1 MLLLALLFGT
11 AQAQSQADLQ
21 PVAQPSAQPTP
32 VQPEAQ
38 APTSDL
44 ESLLGALRKAAVY
57 TVRGEASINVIFPP
71 GKTPLRRAGQLPP
84 VPFVPGLIGKNFGV
98 VQGSPETIAG
108 RPARVFTLTPNN
120 ALAPRWRL
128 WIDTRW
134 NVPLAYEERSAD
146 GSLARRAELLSANKL
161 QKREAPLNLKLR
173 PGLHGALLQALP
185 GLKLPGGFRA
195 LSVGRR
201 GAGPEIILS
210 DGVNVLA
217 LVLAQKGVRAAP
229 GVASRKLGSGYVW
242 LVGNVEAAA
251 LSSTLGSI
259 KRSDL
264 SPLGTF
270 LPPGD
275 SNP

>member
-11 AQAQSQADLQ
+11 ARAQSQAT
-21 PVAQPSAQPTP
+21 ASPTP
-32 VQPEAQ
+32 VQTESPV
-38 APTSDL
+38 PTSDL
-44 ESLLGALRKAAVY
+44 ELLLGALRKAAQY

-71 GKTPLRRAGQLPP
+71 GKAPLRRAGQLPP

-98 VQGSPETIAG
+98 VQGSPEPIAG
-108 RPARVFTLTPNN
+108 RPTRVFTLSPNN

-161 QKREAPLNLKLR
+161 QKRETPLNVKLL
-173 PGLHGALLQALP
+173 PGLHAALLSALP
-185 GLKLPGGFRA
+185 GLKLPDGFRA
-195 LSVGRR
+195 LSVQRR

-217 LVLAQKGVRAAP
+217 LLLAQKGVQAAP
-229 GVASRKLGSGYVW
+229 GVASRKLGGGYLW

-251 LSSTLGSI
+251 LQSTLGSV
-259 KRSDL
+259 KKSDL
-264 SPLGTF
+264 SLLGTF
-270 LPPGD
+270 LPATD